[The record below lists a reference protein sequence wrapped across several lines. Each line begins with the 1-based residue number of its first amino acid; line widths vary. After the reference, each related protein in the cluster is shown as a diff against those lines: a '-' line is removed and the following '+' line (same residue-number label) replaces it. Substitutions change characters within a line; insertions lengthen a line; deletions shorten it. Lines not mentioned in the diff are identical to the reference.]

1 MTFYLRALVLRL
13 LADEASYMEV
23 SQELESML
31 GGSARSPAANYI
43 LVVAQDMHAQ
53 QQQTP
58 AAAAA
63 ASKVGSAAATAAAAA
78 TGGLLGLLAVDAGSG
93 DIAYGLSNTDSST
106 AAASAGTA
114 GSSSG
119 GGGEGINSPQ
129 ATVMPLEA
137 VLLSLTPSDIVLCEP
152 VAAATEQ
159 MLKSYMAGAS
169 RRCRMER
176 LQPQQWKRQQ
186 QASNGHNSSAQQ
198 TSGSS
203 AGGYLD
209 AGLMNELVD
218 FFTDASSADATAAGT
233 SRGVVGTAT
242 PAAAAAGGGPVLASV
257 QEPSSAVSLQFILS
271 LPQPVLAALAGSLAY
286 LKPFG
291 LSEVLRCTSSYRSLN
306 VGGAMAL
313 DGSALRQLEVLE
325 SGG

>member
-1 MTFYLRALVLRL
+1 
-13 LADEASYMEV
+13 MEV

-43 LVVAQDMHAQ
+43 LVVAQDMQAQ
-53 QQQTP
+53 QQQ
-58 AAAAA
+58 AL
-63 ASKVGSAAATAAAAA
+63 AA

-93 DIAYGLSNTDSST
+93 DIAYGLSTDSSA
-106 AAASAGTA
+106 AAASG

-119 GGGEGINSPQ
+119 NGSNSPQ
-129 ATVMPLEA
+129 AVVMPLEA
-137 VLLSLTPSDIVLCEP
+137 VLLSLTPSGIVLCEP

-169 RRCRMER
+169 RRCRLER
-176 LQPQQWKRQQ
+176 LQPQQWKRRQQ
-186 QASNGHNSSAQQ
+186 GNKGRNSSAQQ
-198 TSGSS
+198 ESGYS

-209 AGLMNELVD
+209 AALMSDLVD
-218 FFTDASSADATAAGT
+218 FFSEGSSADSTAAGSSISVADMT
-233 SRGVVGTAT
+233 
-242 PAAAAAGGGPVLASV
+242 AAARPGPGVTSL
-257 QEPSSAVSLQFILS
+257 QEPSSAASLQFILS
-271 LPQPVLAALAGSLAY
+271 LPPPVLAALAGSLAY

-291 LSEVLRCTSSYRSLN
+291 LSEVLRCTSSYRGLS
-306 VGGAMAL
+306 VGGAMTL